1 MSEEILKKIEFL
13 DFNKF
18 KTLAND
24 SNLSVNEKI
33 GFLNSD
39 RSGLNE
45 FILEDIIRKNPSMN
59 KRGSR
64 ILDIGSGCGELT
76 ELLAKHCIKK
86 KCKLM
91 LIDSKE
97 MLDQTKIDVNID
109 KRAGYFPND
118 FEEFINKHTNFW
130 DVIIVYSVFHY
141 VLIEGDIYKFIESA
155 LTMLRS
161 GGTLM
166 IGDIPNLSKRN
177 RFFQSDQGLKYHQE
191 YSKDKSKPEMKGMS
205 LQDRRFDDGLVF
217 SILMRYRNLGYE
229 TYLLP
234 QSEKLSM
241 SNRREDILIKKL

>member
-1 MSEEILKKIEFL
+1 
-13 DFNKF
+13 
-18 KTLAND
+18 
-24 SNLSVNEKI
+24 
-33 GFLNSD
+33 
-39 RSGLNE
+39 
-45 FILEDIIRKNPSMN
+45 
-59 KRGSR
+59 
-64 ILDIGSGCGELT
+64 T